1 MRKFRFSGTLIVA
14 FLKEVVQEPFSLIS
28 MHRVCLRL
36 SRKPCLQFMD
46 MLTKRSCMS
55 LFVLFHQLQ
64 KILWSRP
71 WRVALRMSEPSWYV
85 TSCCL
90 TLRGRNCLS
99 LVLESS
105 YLRSALALFEQ
116 GTVTLNRRIVL
127 GTSVLGLIIIY
138 L

>member
-1 MRKFRFSGTLIVA
+1 MYAAMPFSGLDRTCLRGNNILSSTSNLLGFLMLIVA

-28 MHRVCLRL
+28 MHRVFLRL
-36 SRKPCLQFMD
+36 SRKTCLWFMD

-55 LFVLFHQLQ
+55 LFVQFHQLQ

-105 YLRSALALFEQ
+105 YLRSALALFE
-116 GTVTLNRRIVL
+116 
-127 GTSVLGLIIIY
+127 
-138 L
+138 